1 VRVYSFGLKAQDII
15 IMSFGKQPN
24 SAYAKTFNSQSSY
37 HSTATV
43 SKWRHTLY
51 ENNVTLMP
59 ANNNANVY
67 ITNDLIV
74 AGSLNNPSDIK
85 LKENIIPIDPDRINN
100 IMKLIPKQYNYKK
113 DANKKIHYGFIAQEM
128 EELIPELV
136 SNINVNDNENENET
150 ENETVEEIKTINYL
164 ELIPLLVMKI
174 QELENKINLLT
185 QPLI

>member
-1 VRVYSFGLKAQDII
+1 
-15 IMSFGKQPN
+15 MSFGKQPN
-24 SAYAKTFNSQSSY
+24 SAYAKTFISHSSSP
-37 HSTATV
+37 STSLL

-51 ENNVTLMP
+51 ENNVTLIP
-59 ANNNANVY
+59 AHNNANVY

-85 LKENIIPIDPDRINN
+85 LKENIISIDPDRINN

-136 SNINVNDNENENET
+136 SIINVNENEN